1 MSELVLAS
9 RSRVRLAILRAAGLA
24 VRAVAADV
32 DEGKIR
38 AAYRAGRE
46 SAEAA
51 ATALARAKARMV
63 AAGGAAALVV
73 GADQILDCEGVWFG
87 KPRDR
92 ADAADQLRR
101 LSGRTHRLVTGVSLM
116 GRGHE
121 IWHHCDIATMSM
133 VALDERAIA
142 RYLDAAGEAALESVG
157 AYQVEGR
164 GIGLFDRVEGDYFAI
179 LGLPLVP
186 LVGALRRHGL
196 TIP

>member
-1 MSELVLAS
+1 MPCW
-9 RSRVRLAILRAAGLA
+9 RRG
-24 VRAVAADV
+24 
-32 DEGKIR
+32 G
-38 AAYRAGRE
+38 
-46 SAEAA
+46 AEAA
-51 ATALARAKARMV
+51 AVALARAKARTV

-73 GADQILDCEGVWFG
+73 GADQILDCEGMWFG
-87 KPRDR
+87 KPQDR
-92 ADAADQLRR
+92 ADAAGQLRR

-116 GRGHE
+116 GRE
-121 IWHHCDIATMSM
+121 SEVWHHCDIATMSM
-133 VALDERAIA
+133 VALDEGAIA

>member
-1 MSELVLAS
+1 VSELVLAS
-9 RSRVRLAILRAAGLA
+9 RSRARLAILRAAGLP

-32 DEGKIR
+32 DEESIR
-38 AAYRAGRE
+38 AACRAGGE
-46 SAEAA
+46 GAEATA
-51 ATALARAKARMV
+51 LALARAKARKV
-63 AAGGAAALVV
+63 AAGGTSALVV

-92 ADAADQLRR
+92 VDAADQLRR
-101 LSGRTHRLVTGVSLM
+101 LCGRTHRLVTGISLM
-116 GRGHE
+116 GQAHE
-121 IWHHCDIATMSM
+121 IWHHCEIATMSM
-133 VALDERAIA
+133 VALDEGAVA

-157 AYQVEGR
+157 AYQVEGP
-164 GIGLFDRVEGDYFAI
+164 GIGLFDRVEGDYFSI

>member
-24 VRAVAADV
+24 VHAVAADV

-38 AAYRAGRE
+38 AACRVGAEGP
-46 SAEAA
+46 EAA
-51 ATALARAKARMV
+51 AVALARAKARTV
-63 AAGGAAALVV
+63 AARHAALVV
-73 GADQILDCEGVWFG
+73 GADQILDCDGVWFG

-133 VALDERAIA
+133 VALDEGAIA
-142 RYLDAAGEAALESVG
+142 RYLDAAGESALESVG